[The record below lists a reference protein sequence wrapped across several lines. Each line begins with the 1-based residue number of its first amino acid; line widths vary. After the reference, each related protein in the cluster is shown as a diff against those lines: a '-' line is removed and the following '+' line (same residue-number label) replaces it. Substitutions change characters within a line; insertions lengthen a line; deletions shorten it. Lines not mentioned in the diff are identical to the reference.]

1 MDRQMDAK
9 TFVDKVEGLFSL
21 PEVCR
26 QLARLLDDEC
36 TDDELAELI
45 GYDSVLSAKLF
56 GMANDPRL
64 FDQRVENVAEAISRV
79 GAGRL
84 RGIMASTTATNVFAN
99 VATDIVDMDNYW
111 HHSVCCALACESLA
125 RRVGLEAPQRFFDAG
140 LMHDIG
146 QLVIYQV
153 TPDLAMEVLRRAG
166 EQESYRYRME
176 QEVIG
181 VTHAAVGRELL
192 SRWQLPML
200 IQQVVEF
207 HHEPNL
213 AGEYAMAASIAHI
226 ATAVAN
232 CVEPSWK
239 MHEGEHDAARQIV
252 PFAWRTTGLSSDII
266 DETVSE
272 ISIESV
278 NVLTAVDPESAMI
291 F

>member
-1 MDRQMDAK
+1 
-9 TFVDKVEGLFSL
+9 
-21 PEVCR
+21 
-26 QLARLLDDEC
+26 
-36 TDDELAELI
+36 
-45 GYDSVLSAKLF
+45 
-56 GMANDPRL
+56 
-64 FDQRVENVAEAISRV
+64 
-79 GAGRL
+79 
-84 RGIMASTTATNVFAN
+84 
-99 VATDIVDMDNYW
+99 
-111 HHSVCCALACESLA
+111 
-125 RRVGLEAPQRFFDAG
+125 
-140 LMHDIG
+140 MHDIG

-232 CVEPSWK
+232 CVRTQLEN
-239 MHEGEHDAARQIV
+239 AR
-252 PFAWRTTGLSSDII
+252 R
-266 DETVSE
+266 
-272 ISIESV
+272 
-278 NVLTAVDPESAMI
+278 
-291 F
+291 